1 MHRLSLFGDLIKY
14 KLSLAVVLSA
24 ITGFF
29 MAGFTDFEALIFM
42 ASGVFFL
49 SSSAAVLNQYSERN
63 TDILMERTRNRPI
76 PSGKI
81 TTNQALFIFLVLLTA
96 GIFCLAQNGIKP
108 VLLGTLCIVLYNILY
123 TRLKRIS
130 ILAIIPGG
138 FVGAIPPLI
147 GYVSTGN
154 NIFSPE
160 IIFFSVFMFLWQVPH
175 FWLLIIRYGEE
186 YSKAGLASI
195 SFYLDKT
202 QLRKVVFYWVLFS
215 NATFLAFFIVTGLF
229 GLIFTITYLIVNVVF
244 IFSFFRTL
252 FNEGGKDR
260 LNTSV
265 VLINSYGLIIMIM
278 LTLVSVI

>member
-14 KLSLAVVLSA
+14 KLSLAVVVSA

-29 MAGFTDFEALIFM
+29 MAGLADFEALIFM

-81 TTNQALFIFLVLLTA
+81 TTNQALFIFSVLLTA

-108 VLLGTLCIVLYNILY
+108 VLLGILCIVLYNILY

-147 GYVSTGN
+147 GYVSAGN

-195 SFYLDKT
+195 SFYLNKT

-215 NATFLAFFIVTGLF
+215 NATFLVFFIVTGLF

-244 IFSFFRTL
+244 ILSFFRTL

>member
-1 MHRLSLFGDLIKY
+1 MQRLSLFGDLIKY

-81 TTNQALFIFLVLLTA
+81 TANQALFIFLVLLTA
-96 GIFCLAQNGIKP
+96 GIFCLAQNDIKP
-108 VLLGTLCIVLYNILY
+108 VLLGVLCIVLYNILY

-147 GYVSTGN
+147 GYVSAGN

-195 SFYLDKT
+195 SFYLNKT

-215 NATFLAFFIVTGLF
+215 NATFLVFFIVTGLF

-244 IFSFFRTL
+244 ILSFFRTL

>member
-96 GIFCLAQNGIKP
+96 GIFCLVQNGINP

-147 GYVSTGN
+147 GYVSAGN